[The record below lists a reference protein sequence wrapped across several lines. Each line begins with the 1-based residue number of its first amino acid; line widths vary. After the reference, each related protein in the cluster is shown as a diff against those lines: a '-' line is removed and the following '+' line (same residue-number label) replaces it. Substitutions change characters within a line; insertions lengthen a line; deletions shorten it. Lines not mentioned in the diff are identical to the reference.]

1 MDTESIVQLNINSST
16 NYVNLIKTLYMFLFI
31 FMIWHILLS
40 LSYSKKQP
48 INMGLS
54 GELFNSNFVN
64 FILTGMISI
73 LSFYLVFQKILEI
86 N

>member
-1 MDTESIVQLNINSST
+1 
-16 NYVNLIKTLYMFLFI
+16 
-31 FMIWHILLS
+31 
-40 LSYSKKQP
+40 
-48 INMGLS
+48 MGLS